1 MAGFDEAQAY
11 LNGLGIDKMK
21 SLTPSL
27 HRMQAICEALNHP
40 ELSIPTIHITGTNGK
55 TSTARIASALLAAT
69 GLTVGTYT
77 SPHLESV
84 RERLALNGEAIGED
98 AFGEMF
104 DHLRPYLT
112 LVEGRLGEEL
122 SYFEVLTAL
131 YFLWAAEAPVDV
143 SVVEVGLGGR
153 WDATNVIPAP
163 VAVITNI
170 GLDHTGL
177 LGTDKVTVA
186 KEKAGIIKPN
196 SIVVTGERAGSVL
209 GVIEDEAAAAGAT
222 LSRFDKDY
230 SVTENLVAVGGRYLS
245 ILTSV
250 ARYEGL
256 FLPLHG
262 SHQGLNAAT
271 ALESVARFLPAQDLE
286 QDVVAEGFAHIV
298 VPGRLET
305 LGFPTP
311 GAPSGDVDP
320 YAAPENPSVVLDV
333 AHNPDG
339 MSALVSSLLE
349 AFAFERCVFVIGIL
363 GDKDYEGMLRELA
376 RIPCHAILTEARTV
390 RSVPPDELAR
400 ACERLGL
407 SHEVIEG
414 VPAAV
419 SSATQ
424 AAGPGDLVTITGSH
438 YVVGEARGFLL
449 DN

>member
-1 MAGFDEAQAY
+1 VAGFEEAQAY
-11 LNGLGIDKMK
+11 LNGLGIDAMK

-55 TSTARIASALLAAT
+55 TSTARVAASLLAAT

-84 RERLALNGEAIGED
+84 RERLALNGEPISEE

-112 LVEGRLGEEL
+112 LVEGRLGEKL
-122 SYFEVLTAL
+122 SYFEILTAL
-131 YFLWAAEAPVDV
+131 YLLWAAESPVDA

-163 VAVITNI
+163 VAVITNV
-170 GLDHTGL
+170 GLDHTNL
-177 LGTDKVTVA
+177 LGTDKATVA

-196 SIVVTGERAGSVL
+196 SIVVTGERPGEAL
-209 GVIEDEAAAAGAT
+209 TVIEEEAATAGAT
-222 LSRFDKDY
+222 LSRYDKDF

-245 ILTSV
+245 MTTSGG
-250 ARYEGL
+250 AYEGL

-262 SHQGLNAAT
+262 AHQGVNAAT
-271 ALESVARFLPAQDLE
+271 AVESITRFLPAQELE
-286 QDVVAEGFAHIV
+286 QDVIAEGFAKSV

-305 LGFPTP
+305 LAFPSRNP
-311 GAPSGDVDP
+311 GAIDGS
-320 YAAPENPSVVLDV
+320 AAPENPSIVLDV

-349 AFAFERCVFVIGIL
+349 AFAFERVVFVIGIL
-363 GDKDYEGMLRELA
+363 GDKDYEGMLREIT
-376 RIPCHAILTEARTV
+376 RIPCHLILTEARTV
-390 RSVPPDELAR
+390 RSVAPDELAL

-419 SSATQ
+419 SSAAQ
-424 AAGPGDLVTITGSH
+424 AAGPGDLVAITGSH

-449 DN
+449 RES